1 MNYRKLVVLVMMC
14 CCLMSGWAEEVL
26 YNNTTTDRWV
36 AWDFSNNDADQ
47 IPMQT
52 DIYATLT
59 CEGYYDRGS
68 IKTKAPVPQFTRL
81 FFRTKQTGGYQY
93 GYAVQYSETGEPGTW
108 NNILTGRAP
117 TNEFSQ
123 DIEAAIDTPRDVYIR
138 IQITFN
144 DNETPA
150 PRQTLTIDQI
160 EIMHNV
166 ANCDNC
172 FPIHIE

>member
-26 YNNTTTDRWV
+26 YNNTTTDNWA
-36 AWDFSNNDADQ
+36 AWDFSNNDAVQ
-47 IPMQT
+47 TPMQT

-59 CEGYYDRGS
+59 CDGYSHRGY
-68 IKTKAPVPQFTRL
+68 IKTQEPVPQFTRL
-81 FFRTKQTGGYQY
+81 FFRAKQTGGYQY
-93 GYAVQYSETGEPGTW
+93 GYAVQYSENGTDNW
-108 NNILTGRAP
+108 HDILTGRAP
-117 TNEFSQ
+117 TNEFSNN
-123 DIEAAIDTPRDVYIR
+123 IEAAIDTPRDVYIR
-138 IQITFN
+138 IRVTFN
-144 DNETPA
+144 DDNTSA
-150 PRQTLTIDQI
+150 QSRTLTIDQI